1 MFRTVTDAD
10 LRPLTIHPCRL
21 RTHHRESRLCLVW
34 LCKGKGEGDSSP
46 PSIGKQ
52 TSWENESF
60 CQVNSEEYAG
70 HLHQS
75 RRHRTDSVH
84 FFGLQERKFAS
95 LSRQGPKGCIVNRDG
110 ASSCNARIEGSV
122 ICRYLPIPCGYWAV
136 SKPTV
141 NDLFTV
147 TDRGGNES

>member
-1 MFRTVTDAD
+1 MKNSCILLALLKKETARKLQRDVK
-10 LRPLTIHPCRL
+10 RK
-21 RTHHRESRLCLVW
+21 V
-34 LCKGKGEGDSSP
+34 K
-46 PSIGKQ
+46 
-52 TSWENESF
+52 EN
-60 CQVNSEEYAG
+60 
-70 HLHQS
+70 
-75 RRHRTDSVH
+75 HRTDSVH

-95 LSRQGPKGCIVNRDG
+95 LSRQGPKGGIVNRDG